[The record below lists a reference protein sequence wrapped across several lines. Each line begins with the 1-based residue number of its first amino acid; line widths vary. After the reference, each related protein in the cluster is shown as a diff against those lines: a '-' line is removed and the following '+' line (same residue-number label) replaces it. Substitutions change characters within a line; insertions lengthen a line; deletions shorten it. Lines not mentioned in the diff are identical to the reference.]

1 MAGHKLWL
9 KKERSWPTFS
19 RKSAAIKY
27 LLNCKRTGLQLFG
40 HNSFGGLAL
49 QLFRFSA
56 SGLPPFWP
64 PQNGAGSRQFKLK
77 NYMHF
82 RCSPASPASPAASV
96 STHPRL
102 FGAA

>member
-49 QLFRFSA
+49 QLFRFRFA
-56 SGLPPFWP
+56 TFLAAAKWGRE
-64 PQNGAGSRQFKLK
+64 QTIQIEKL
-77 NYMHF
+77 Y
-82 RCSPASPASPAASV
+82 A
-96 STHPRL
+96 L
-102 FGAA
+102 